1 MIRYLLDTNVVSELR
16 KTRPHGA
23 VLAWLDTLRPE
34 QIFLSSFTLGE
45 LQAGVEE
52 TRQQDRIKALQI
64 ESWLEEI
71 ESLFSFLPADAA
83 CFRERARL
91 MKHQPDSLRDDA
103 IVAATARVHG
113 LTIATRN
120 EKDFQ
125 RLGVGVFNPFKFKTQ

>member
-1 MIRYLLDTNVVSELR
+1 VIRYLLDTNVVSELR
-16 KTRPHGA
+16 KTEPHGA

-45 LQAGVEE
+45 MQAGVEK
-52 TRQQDRIKALQI
+52 TRQQDKIKALQI
-64 ESWLEEI
+64 ESWLEEV
-71 ESLFSFLPADAA
+71 ESDTA

-103 IVAATARVHG
+103 IVAATARIHG
-113 LTIATRN
+113 LTVATRN

-125 RLGVGVFNPFKFKTQ
+125 RLGVEVFNPFKFKTP

>member
-16 KTRPHGA
+16 KTKPHGA

-45 LQAGVEE
+45 MQAGVEK
-52 TRQQDRIKALQI
+52 TRQQDKIKALQI
-64 ESWLEEI
+64 ESWLEEV

-103 IVAATARVHG
+103 IVAATACIHG
-113 LTIATRN
+113 LTVATRN

-125 RLGVGVFNPFKFKTQ
+125 RLGVEVFNPFKFKTP

>member
-16 KTRPHGA
+16 KTKPHAA
-23 VLAWLDTLRPE
+23 VLAWLDTLRLE
-34 QIFLSSFTLGE
+34 QIFLSSFILGE
-45 LQAGVEE
+45 LQAGVEK
-52 TRQQDRIKALQI
+52 TRQRDAIKALQI
-64 ESWLEEI
+64 ESWLNELE
-71 ESLFSFLPADAA
+71 LQFSFLPADAA

-103 IVAATARVHG
+103 TVAATARVHG

-125 RLGVGVFNPFKFKTQ
+125 RLGVESFNPFKFKMQ